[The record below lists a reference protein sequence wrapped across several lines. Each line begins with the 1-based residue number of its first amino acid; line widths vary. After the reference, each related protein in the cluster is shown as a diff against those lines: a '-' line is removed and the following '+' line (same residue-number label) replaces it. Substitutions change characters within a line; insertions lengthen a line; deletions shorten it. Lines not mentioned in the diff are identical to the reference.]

1 MTVINNTAMNT
12 SKDAAYG
19 DDSFFMKGVGLA
31 LCGEQFDF
39 KPTGTHICPFIQFHG
54 HEKVRGI

>member
-1 MTVINNTAMNT
+1 MAVINNTAMNT

-31 LCGEQFDF
+31 LCGKQFGF
-39 KPTGTHICPFIQFHG
+39 KPAGTHLFIYAVSQP
-54 HEKVRGI
+54 